1 MVNGLQKETTRAVN
15 PHGPGRAADPG
26 VPALRAALVL
36 STATAAL
43 AALAGPWWGPPPRA

>member
-1 MVNGLQKETTRAVN
+1 MVNGLQNETTRAVN

-26 VPALRAALVL
+26 VPVPRAALVL